1 MRVLFRK
8 ELRGLWRS
16 KRFLIVAAV
25 LFIFGL
31 LGPLSVKYM
40 PVLLSQVPGVPDGL
54 EGILPDPDVVMA
66 VDEFVQNL
74 SQFGVILA
82 ILVPMAAVVGERDR
96 GTAAMVLSKPVS
108 RASFLGA
115 KWLAYAVVFV
125 AGVVLAGLGGYYY
138 LGILFEWLSPLAY
151 LALVGLIT
159 LYLLMFVTITLF
171 SSTVCRSQPAA
182 GGVSFGILILLGLL
196 GIIPSIS
203 SYLPFAI
210 LQWGRTLALG
220 QVHEAAWGSLLTTV
234 AVMGVAWLGSWL
246 ILRNQEL

>member
-1 MRVLFRK
+1 M
-8 ELRGLWRS
+8 G
-16 KRFLIVAAV
+16 
-25 LFIFGL
+25 
-31 LGPLSVKYM
+31 
-40 PVLLSQVPGVPDGL
+40 
-54 EGILPDPDVVMA
+54 
-66 VDEFVQNL
+66 
-74 SQFGVILA
+74 
-82 ILVPMAAVVGERDR
+82 AVVGERDR

-151 LALVGLIT
+151 MALVGLIT

-171 SSTVCRSQPAA
+171 SSTVCRSQTAA
-182 GGVSFGILILLGLL
+182 GGISFGILILMGLL

-203 SYLPFAI
+203 SYLPSAI
-210 LQWGRTLALG
+210 LQWGRKLALG
-220 QVHEAAWGSLLTTV
+220 QVHDAAWVSLLTTV
-234 AVMGVAWLGSWL
+234 AMMGVAWLGSWL